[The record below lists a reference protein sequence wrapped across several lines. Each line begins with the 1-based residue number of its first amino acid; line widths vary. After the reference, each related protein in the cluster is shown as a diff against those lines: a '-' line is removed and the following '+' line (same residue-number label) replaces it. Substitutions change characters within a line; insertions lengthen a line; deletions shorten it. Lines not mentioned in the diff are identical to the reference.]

1 MINYICH
8 MEKKVKFKPL
18 GEKVLVEAHSA
29 EEEVNGIYVGS
40 QDNRK
45 GTVVSTNNSVQLE
58 VGDVVLFS
66 NSAGIELAVDGDKHL
81 LLSVDEIFGLIDP
94 EK

>member
-1 MINYICH
+1 
-8 MEKKVKFKPL
+8 MENKVKFKPL

-45 GTVVSTNNSVQLE
+45 GTVVSTNNSVQI
-58 VGDVVLFS
+58 G
-66 NSAGIELAVDGDKHL
+66 GW
-81 LLSVDEIFGLIDP
+81 
-94 EK
+94 

>member
-1 MINYICH
+1 
-8 MEKKVKFKPL
+8 MEDKVRFKPL
-18 GEKVLVEAHSA
+18 GEKILVEVHSA

-45 GTVVSTNNSVQLE
+45 GTVVSTNNCVQLE

-66 NSAGIELAVDGDKHL
+66 NSAGINLSIGNVPYL
-81 LLSVDEIFGLIDP
+81 LLRVDEIFGIDTP
-94 EK
+94 E